1 MTVPPDLPVLHLP
14 ALDLPELNLAE
25 LDLPSGSIRGVGID
39 LVQISHL
46 DAALT
51 RQPSLQQRLFTTREY
66 ESAHSLTAGQVEPVA
81 QLAMFFAAK
90 ESVMKTLGRG
100 LDSMA
105 FTEIEIG
112 RTTDSSWGLTL
123 SGRAALLA
131 GQVGVNTWH
140 LSMTYTP
147 AMAQALVLG
156 LAV

>member
-1 MTVPPDLPVLHLP
+1 MTVPPALPVLDLAALDLA
-14 ALDLPELNLAE
+14 ALDLPL
-25 LDLPSGSIRGVGID
+25 GSIRGVGID
-39 LVQISHL
+39 LVQISRL

-51 RQPSLQQRLFTTREY
+51 RQPSLQQRLFTTQEH

-90 ESVMKTLGRG
+90 ESVMKALGRG
-100 LDSMA
+100 IDSMA
-105 FTEIEIG
+105 FTEIEV
-112 RTTDSSWGLTL
+112 RRATDNPWGLNL

>member
-1 MTVPPDLPVLHLP
+1 VTVPPDLAALDLAALDLAEFDLA
-14 ALDLPELNLAE
+14 ALDLPV
-25 LDLPSGSIRGVGID
+25 GSIRGVGID
-39 LVQISHL
+39 LVQISRL
-46 DAALT
+46 DAALA

-90 ESVMKTLGRG
+90 ESVMKALGRG
-100 LDSMA
+100 IDSMA

-112 RTTDSSWGLTL
+112 RATDTPWGLTL

-131 GQVGVNTWH
+131 GQVGVKTWH

-156 LAV
+156 LAA